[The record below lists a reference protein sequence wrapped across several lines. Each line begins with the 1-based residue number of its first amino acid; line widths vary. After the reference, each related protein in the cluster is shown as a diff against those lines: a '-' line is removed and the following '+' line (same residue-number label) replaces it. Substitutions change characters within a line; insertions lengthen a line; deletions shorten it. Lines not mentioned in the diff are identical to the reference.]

1 MRSCEELGVCQGS
14 GDCHCGAVVDQVAAR
29 PETPAGGFWFAPGT
43 TDGEPDTSAADS
55 LAVNVV
61 MGIALTLFCALLGL
75 SVGWLQLPGWLG

>member
-14 GDCHCGAVVDQVAAR
+14 GACHCEGDTVQPAATL
-29 PETPAGGFWFAPGT
+29 PPGGFWFAPGT
-43 TDGEPDTSAADS
+43 IEGEPQDTSAADS